1 MGREGS
7 TAGFLG
13 GLSTPRHN
21 AGGGG
26 GSDNPGVGG
35 GGGGGGSG
43 RSFDVCM

>member
-7 TAGFLG
+7 TAAFLG
-13 GLSTPRHN
+13 GLSTPRPN

-26 GSDNPGVGG
+26 GDNPGVGG

-43 RSFDVCM
+43 GSFDGCM